1 LLTDSL
7 NELQR
12 TTLYIRQKLK
22 NMIRSIVVFCGSSAG
37 NHPIYKE
44 TAYQVGKTLAL
55 QGIEVVYGGNN
66 VGLMGAV
73 ADGALEHGGKV
84 TGVLPR
90 FLESKEAAHLGLTKL
105 IMVDTMHERKWI
117 MNQLSDAVITLP
129 GGFGTMEEF
138 FEMLTWHQLG
148 LHAKAVTILN
158 VNGYYDSLISLVDQM
173 TQEGLLSP
181 ENRHKLIVA
190 ETIEELLPK
199 IDSYHGSKMESVLTE
214 KTI

>member
-1 LLTDSL
+1 
-7 NELQR
+7 
-12 TTLYIRQKLK
+12 
-22 NMIRSIVVFCGSSAG
+22 MIKSIVVFCGSSQG

-44 TAYQVGKTLAL
+44 TAYLIGKTLAL
-55 QGIEVVYGGNN
+55 KGIEVIYGGNN

-73 ADGALEHGGKV
+73 ADGALDHGGKV

-148 LHAKAVTILN
+148 LHDKAVTILN
-158 VNGYYDSLISLVDQM
+158 VNGYYDSLIGLVDQM
-173 TQEGLLSP
+173 TLEGLLSQ
-181 ENRHKLIVA
+181 ENRNKLIVA
-190 ETIEELLPK
+190 ESIEDLLIK
-199 IDSYHGSKMESVLTE
+199 IENYHSAKMESLLTE
-214 KTI
+214 KTV